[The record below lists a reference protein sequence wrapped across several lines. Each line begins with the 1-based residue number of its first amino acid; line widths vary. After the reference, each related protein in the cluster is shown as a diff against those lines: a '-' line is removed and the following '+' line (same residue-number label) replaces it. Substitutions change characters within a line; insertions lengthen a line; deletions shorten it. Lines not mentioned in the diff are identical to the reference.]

1 MSHGT
6 TRSTCP
12 PLPVGPK
19 SCDVRC
25 DCRSLRFG
33 DAKVAH
39 NFALCKKNPKN
50 FSNFVSARFPAHR
63 KPDDKNRILEHQ
75 HDEYKNPP
83 DPDELPPVR
92 RLGAWLISLGAYL
105 GNTLKFDGLQ
115 IGSFFATMGIA
126 SLFMPAVMGIIADRW
141 IPAQRLLGLCHLFA
155 AGFITLAATRTD
167 YNSLYTLV
175 LLSVMFY
182 MPTIALS
189 NSVAYNALEKAGL
202 DTVTHFP
209 PIRVWGTVGFI
220 CAMWVVDLGKM
231 GLSATQL
238 YFSATL
244 GLILGLY
251 SFTLPNCPINRS
263 GGGKSIVDLLGLRAF
278 ALFKQ
283 RKMAIFFIFSM
294 LLGMSLQITNAFA
307 DGYIKSFGDTGIH
320 GAKYLGTF
328 GVEHSTILISLSQI
342 SETLCIL
349 LIPFFLKRFGI
360 KRVMLI
366 AMFAWVLRF
375 ALLGAGNPGPGV
387 WMFILSMIVY
397 GVAFD
402 FFNISGSLFVEK
414 ETSAA
419 IRSSAQGVF
428 MIMTNGLGALI
439 GSYLAGWV
447 VNHYGWPLS
456 WYLFAGF
463 SLVVAIVFAVI
474 FKYKHD
480 PNRI

>member
-1 MSHGT
+1 MKT
-6 TRSTCP
+6 
-12 PLPVGPK
+12 
-19 SCDVRC
+19 
-25 DCRSLRFG
+25 
-33 DAKVAH
+33 KVQLS
-39 NFALCKKNPKN
+39 FMM
-50 FSNFVSARFPAHR
+50 FVEWF
-63 KPDDKNRILEHQ
+63 IW
-75 HDEYKNPP
+75 
-83 DPDELPPVR
+83 
-92 RLGAWLISLGAYL
+92 GAWFVPLWLWLSKSGFTAGEIGWSYACTAIAAILSPILVGSL
-105 GNTLKFDGLQ
+105 TDR
-115 IGSFFATMGIA
+115 FFA
-126 SLFMPAVMGIIADRW
+126 
-141 IPAQRLLGLCHLFA
+141 AQKVLSVLMFAGAILMYFA
-155 AGFITLAATRTD
+155 AQQTQFSTFFPLLLA
-167 YNSLYTLV
+167 YSLT
-175 LLSVMFY
+175 Y